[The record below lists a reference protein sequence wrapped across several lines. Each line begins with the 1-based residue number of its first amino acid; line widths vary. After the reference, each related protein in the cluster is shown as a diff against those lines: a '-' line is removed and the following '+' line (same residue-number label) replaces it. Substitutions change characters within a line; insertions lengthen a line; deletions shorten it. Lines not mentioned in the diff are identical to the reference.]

1 MRKFYPLFLFLAFH
15 AAAMQ
20 ADTQDVVVTIN
31 GKALTKLLTEVYFS
45 TPSGS
50 NYQFAGASEEALCL
64 VFTDA
69 EGNKT
74 REYYH
79 PMTVQLWFN
88 ADPNGIEDVRL
99 FNADELDGKLRLKG
113 IAPGTPVKVYD
124 TAGKMCLSTTAGK
137 QTRIDLNGLG
147 RGIYIIRAG
156 KTAIKFMK
164 K

>member
-1 MRKFYPLFLFLAFH
+1 MRKIYLLFMCLALH

-20 ADTQDVVVTIN
+20 AETQDVVVTIN
-31 GKALTKLLTEVYFS
+31 GKALTKRLTEVYFS
-45 TPSGS
+45 TTSENG
-50 NYQFAGASEEALCL
+50 YQFAEASEESICL

-69 EGNKT
+69 EGKKT

-79 PMTVQLWFN
+79 PTTVQLWFN
-88 ADPNGIEDVRL
+88 ADPDGIEDVRL
-99 FNADELDGKLRLKG
+99 FNADELDGKLRLRG